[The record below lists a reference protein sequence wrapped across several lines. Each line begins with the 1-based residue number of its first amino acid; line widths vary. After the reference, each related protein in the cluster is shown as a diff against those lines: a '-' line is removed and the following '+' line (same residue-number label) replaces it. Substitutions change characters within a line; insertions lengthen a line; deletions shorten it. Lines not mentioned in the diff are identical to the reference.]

1 MNRTHFTSSILSL
14 ILLALLLPVG
24 CGEPMM
30 PTPTIYTYP
39 DASPFAAVPTDRQS
53 STIDILY
60 ATDRKPGE
68 PDLWGNKEHYT
79 ADRSM
84 SLAFGSCKVQV
95 GDGLTWEELVKQS
108 TTEHRTKNCDLKI
121 AEVKELVRFQP
132 TPLLDK
138 PGSLT
143 DNDASVALQTEVKKR
158 LAGSP
163 VKEVYVFIHG
173 FNNTFEEANFA
184 MAEMWHF
191 MGRPGVAVAYT
202 WPAGRS
208 YGYDRESG
216 QFTQYHLRQFLIAL
230 VKCEEVKKINIIAH
244 SRGTDVLTSILRD
257 MLLYSLG
264 ANSHGTP
271 VEPSAHWKLGQI
283 VLCSPDLDLEV
294 ATQRLMADRIS
305 RLADRTTLYTSPT
318 DRAIGAAGLIFKGKA
333 RLGQLDVEQLNANQ
347 KKLLAEAKKTNI
359 VNCKVPVDFLGH
371 SYYRHS
377 PYVSS
382 DLMRVMAGAP
392 IAPPLR
398 PLTEVIPGYWHLT
411 PKAYPAK
418 K

>member
-1 MNRTHFTSSILSL
+1 MNRTLFTSFIMLLVLS
-14 ILLALLLPVG
+14 AMLLPVG
-24 CGEPMM
+24 CGEAMM
-30 PTPTIYTYP
+30 PTPMIYTYP
-39 DASPFAAVPTDRQS
+39 DASPFATVPKERQS

-60 ATDRKPGE
+60 ATDRKPGQ
-68 PDLWGNKEHYT
+68 PDAWGNKEFYT

-84 SLAFGSCKVQV
+84 SLAFGSCKVEV
-95 GDGLTWEELVKQS
+95 GKELSWAELVKQS
-108 TTEHRTKNCDLKI
+108 TTEKRTKNCDLTIK
-121 AEVKELVRFQP
+121 EVKEMARFQP
-132 TPLLDK
+132 TPLLAK

-143 DNDASVALQTEVKKR
+143 ADKASGALQAEVRKR
-158 LAGSP
+158 LADSP
-163 VKEVYVFIHG
+163 EKEVYVFIHG
-173 FNNTFEEANFA
+173 FNNSFEEANFA

-216 QFTQYHLRQFLIAL
+216 QFTQFHLRQFLITL

-271 VEPSAHWKLGQI
+271 VEPSSHWKLGQI
-283 VLCSPDLDLEV
+283 VLCSPDLDLDV
-294 ATQRLMADRIS
+294 ATQRLMADRVS
-305 RLADRTTLYTSPT
+305 RLADRLTLYASQT
-318 DRAIGAAGLIFKGKA
+318 DRAIGAAEWLFKGKA
-333 RLGQLDVEQLNANQ
+333 RLGQLKVDDLDADQ
-347 KKLLAEAKKTNI
+347 KMLLGKAKKTNI
-359 VNCKVPVDFLGH
+359 VDCKVPVGFVGH

-382 DLMRVMAGAP
+382 DLMRVMKGDP
-392 IAPPLR
+392 IGPPLR
-398 PLTEVIPGYWHLT
+398 PLTEEIPGYWQLT
-411 PKAYPAK
+411 PKSYPAK